1 MIKGDLAYI
10 VKKGS
15 VITLITIFS
24 RPLGY
29 IREAIQAY
37 VFGATVLVD
46 AFVVAFNFPE
56 LIQTIFFSGAISALL
71 VPICTKYVKDE
82 IEFSRV
88 YSTFVNITL
97 FLTGLFSLLVLL
109 LSEQVVKVIAP
120 GFSPHAKTVTRN
132 LFLIMLPVIS
142 THGVLSVMKSF
153 LNAKDHF
160 AAPELSGIIWN
171 LVFIFSCLF
180 LSKTLGIYSLAI
192 GVSVGSFFQI
202 LLQYPF
208 LRKLKIEYR
217 PEIKFSHESV
227 KEAKRLFFGAVIGA
241 SILPINSFVDRIL
254 ASFLPEGHVASLA
267 YAFRIF
273 VLPSSLFA
281 VPIYTVSFSSI
292 SRSFHER
299 DWKALFSRLESSINL
314 LFITLIPSS
323 CLLCGL
329 KSEIVTLLYERGAFT
344 TLETELTSKALLGY
358 GVGLLF
364 YGLSVLFVRAF
375 SSIHDTRTPAI
386 VGITSIFLNGLLDII
401 LMIPYKN
408 FGIALATSIVSFY
421 NFLLLFLLWRKKTG
435 YGLRNESLILIGK
448 SILSGL
454 IILIV
459 VGMTKRFFQNPVLLV
474 ILDGFCAL
482 SIVYFLFRG
491 FFHGTVIP
499 SRP

>member
-1 MIKGDLAYI
+1 
-10 VKKGS
+10 
-15 VITLITIFS
+15 
-24 RPLGY
+24 
-29 IREAIQAY
+29 
-37 VFGATVLVD
+37 
-46 AFVVAFNFPE
+46 
-56 LIQTIFFSGAISALL
+56 
-71 VPICTKYVKDE
+71 
-82 IEFSRV
+82 
-88 YSTFVNITL
+88 
-97 FLTGLFSLLVLL
+97 
-109 LSEQVVKVIAP
+109 
-120 GFSPHAKTVTRN
+120 
-132 LFLIMLPVIS
+132 
-142 THGVLSVMKSF
+142 
-153 LNAKDHF
+153 
-160 AAPELSGIIWN
+160 
-171 LVFIFSCLF
+171 
-180 LSKTLGIYSLAI
+180 
-192 GVSVGSFFQI
+192 
-202 LLQYPF
+202 
-208 LRKLKIEYR
+208 
-217 PEIKFSHESV
+217 
-227 KEAKRLFFGAVIGA
+227 
-241 SILPINSFVDRIL
+241 
-254 ASFLPEGHVASLA
+254 
-267 YAFRIF
+267 
-273 VLPSSLFA
+273 
-281 VPIYTVSFSSI
+281 VSFSSI

-329 KSEIVTLLYERGAFT
+329 KSEIVSLLYERGAFT

-386 VGITSIFLNGLLDII
+386 VGITSILLNGLLDII

-408 FGIALATSIVSFY
+408 FGIALATSIVSLY

-435 YGLRNESLILIGK
+435 YGLRNESLMLIGK

-499 SRP
+499 SRS